1 MAEIIQLVR
10 NDTGPA
16 LELSLSDSDGPA
28 DLSDST
34 VFFYLRRNPRE
45 GVLLTR
51 EATVPSNTATE
62 GKAYVFWGEGD
73 LDLPG
78 GVYEAEIE
86 IQGSGGARQTVFEI
100 FEIEIRD
107 DFA

>member
-1 MAEIIQLVR
+1 MAETIQLVR

-16 LELSLSDSDGPA
+16 LELSLSSSDGPA
-28 DLSDST
+28 NLTDSA
-34 VFFYLRRNPRE
+34 VFLYLRRNPRE

-51 EATVPSNTATE
+51 EASVPSATAAE
-62 GKAYVFWGEGD
+62 GKAYIFWGQGD
-73 LDLPG
+73 LDLRP

-86 IQGSGGARQTVFEI
+86 IKGSGGSRQTVFEL